1 MWLHGCRCLSRGEVV
16 RGMIE
21 RRHEIIKQL
30 ISEWEQCESM
40 LDAQNMFVI
49 ALSLASE
56 CIGYIDA
63 IKGGEGEKREN
74 EGD

>member
-1 MWLHGCRCLSRGEVV
+1 
-16 RGMIE
+16 MIE

-40 LDAQNMFVI
+40 LDVQNLFVV
-49 ALSLASE
+49 ALTFASE

-63 IKGGEGEKREN
+63 IKSGEGERREN
-74 EGD
+74 EDD

>member
-1 MWLHGCRCLSRGEVV
+1 
-16 RGMIE
+16 MIE
-21 RRHEIIKQL
+21 KRHEIIKQL

-63 IKGGEGEKREN
+63 IKGGEDERREN

>member
-1 MWLHGCRCLSRGEVV
+1 
-16 RGMIE
+16 MIE

-40 LDAQNMFVI
+40 LDVQNLFVI

-63 IKGGEGEKREN
+63 IKGGEDERREN
-74 EGD
+74 END

>member
-1 MWLHGCRCLSRGEVV
+1 
-16 RGMIE
+16 MIE
-21 RRHEIIKQL
+21 KRHEIIKQL

-63 IKGGEGEKREN
+63 IKGGEGEHKVTM
-74 EGD
+74 GQMSDG

>member
-1 MWLHGCRCLSRGEVV
+1 
-16 RGMIE
+16 MIE

-40 LDAQNMFVI
+40 LDAQNLFVV

-63 IKGGEGEKREN
+63 IKSGEGEHKVTM
-74 EGD
+74 GQMSDG